1 MKKWISILIPT
12 LLLFSISISQQKYSQ
27 VRIPV
32 QNKIEIR
39 RLAELGL
46 AVDHVG
52 RPAGRWIDVFLSNTE
67 VKILQEHGIQ
77 FTTLIDDWN
86 SYYARQQQLEKR
98 SASELVAS
106 SPVKNFHLGSMG
118 GYLTLNE
125 VMAELDSM
133 RAKYPA
139 LITKRDS
146 IGTTIEKRTIW
157 AVKISKNPDVD
168 ENEPRPLYT
177 ALHHAREPES
187 MMQMI
192 YFMWYL
198 LENYGTDEEVT
209 GLVEHREMYFVP
221 VVNPDGYAY
230 NQQTFSSGGGMWRK
244 NRRKNPDSTTVGV
257 DLNRNYGYQWGF
269 NNAGSSSNGASETYR
284 GVSGFSEPEAQAMRN
299 FCIAKKFS
307 VALNYHTYS
316 NLLIYPWGY
325 SDSDTR
331 DSVFFRSMASDL
343 TASTRYTYGTG
354 SQTVGYV
361 TNGNSDDWMYGDTI
375 AKPKVF
381 SMTPEIGA
389 FTDGFWPAPARI
401 LPLAQE
407 NLRANLY
414 LAHAAGQFTAINSA
428 ESKPTRIGDTVR
440 INLTFQN
447 KGVTSS
453 TALSSIELKSTSPTL
468 EIIDVHRDSLST
480 ANTQPVIFRVITKS
494 ANPGTLMSIQAD
506 IRYAEGITHDSISF
520 RAGVPDTLLSD
531 GAETRDPRWI
541 YSGSWDTTSVQS
553 HSGKRSYSESP
564 KGDYGNNVSSSMRMK
579 DSLNLA
585 GANAAELRFWSKWNI
600 EAEYDFGIVQVS
612 TDNGVTWTALK
623 GKYASQGSGDVKQP
637 LYSPG
642 YDGVKHTWVEEVI
655 DLSGYIGKQN
665 LKLQFDFESDAYAHY
680 DGWYIDDIRILSYRG
695 ITEYVQS
702 EMQPLSFKLEQNFP
716 NPFNPST
723 HFRFTVPEAHQL
735 NESSRRPS
743 AETGKLHLVSLKV
756 YDVLGR
762 EVATLVNENR
772 SAGNYAVD
780 WNASG
785 FASGVYFYRLTAGGF
800 SSTKKMILMK

>member
-1 MKKWISILIPT
+1 MKKWIPTLVLT
-12 LLLFSISISQQKYSQ
+12 LLLSNISLSQQKYSQ
-27 VRIPV
+27 VRIPI
-32 QNKIEIR
+32 QNKSEIR

-52 RPAGRWIDVFLSNTE
+52 RTGGRWIDVFLSDTE
-67 VKILQEHGIQ
+67 VKILRGNGIQ
-77 FTTLIDDWN
+77 FTMLIDDWN
-86 SYYARQQQLEKR
+86 SYYEHQQQLEKR

-125 VMAELDSM
+125 VVAELDSM
-133 RAKYPA
+133 RKKYPS

-146 IGTTIEKRTIW
+146 IGTTLEKRTIW
-157 AVKISKNPDVD
+157 AVKISKNPDID

-187 MMQMI
+187 MMQLI

-209 GLVEHREMYFVP
+209 GLVDHREMYFVP

-230 NQQTFSSGGGMWRK
+230 NQQTQPSGGGMWRK
-244 NRRKNPDSTTVGV
+244 NRWINPTGKTVGV

-269 NNAGSSSNGASETYR
+269 NNVGSSPIDSFETYR
-284 GVSGFSEPEAQAMRN
+284 GASAFSEPETQAMRN

-331 DSVFFRSMASDL
+331 DSIFFRSMASDL
-343 TASTRYTYGTG
+343 TASTRYSYGTG

-361 TNGNSDDWMYGDTI
+361 TNGDSDDWMYGDTL

-381 SMTPEIGA
+381 SMTPEIGT
-389 FTDGFWPAPARI
+389 FTDGFWPVLARI

-407 NLRANLY
+407 NLPANLY

-428 ESKPTRIGDTVR
+428 ASKPTRIGDTVR

-447 KGVTSS
+447 KGVISS
-453 TALSSIELKSTSPTL
+453 TSLGSIELKSASPTL
-468 EIIDVHRDSLST
+468 EIIDVNRTLST
-480 ANTQPVIFRVITKS
+480 LNTQPEIFRVITKS
-494 ANPGTLMSIQAD
+494 ANPGTLMFIQAD

-520 RAGVPDTLLSD
+520 RAGVPDTLLCDS
-531 GAETRDPRWI
+531 AETRSSGWI
-541 YSGSWDTTSVQS
+541 FSGSWDTTSVQS
-553 HSGKRSYSESP
+553 HSWKSSYSESP
-564 KGDYGNNVSSSMRMK
+564 KGDYADKVSSSMRMK
-579 DSLNLA
+579 DSLNLV
-585 GANAAELRFWSKWNI
+585 GANAAELRFWTKWNI
-600 EAEYDFGIVQVS
+600 EAEYDFGIVQAS
-612 TDNGVTWTALK
+612 TNNGATWTALK
-623 GKYASQGSGDVKQP
+623 GKYTSQGSGNAKQP

-655 DLSGYIGKQN
+655 NLSGYIGRQN
-665 LKLQFDFESDAYAHY
+665 LKLRFAFESDEAVHY
-680 DGWYIDDIRILSYRG
+680 DGWYVDDLLVLRYKG
-695 ITEYVQS
+695 ITEYVQT
-702 EMQPLSFKLEQNFP
+702 EMEPLSFRLEQNFP

-723 HFRFTVPEAHQL
+723 HFLF
-735 NESSRRPS
+735 SI
-743 AETGKLHLVSLKV
+743 GKLQFISLKV
-756 YDVLGR
+756 YDLLGR
-762 EVATLVNENR
+762 EIATLVDENR
-772 SAGNYAVD
+772 SAGNYAAD

-785 FASGVYFYRLTAGGF
+785 FASGVYFCRLTAGGF

>member
-1 MKKWISILIPT
+1 MKKWSSVLIPT
-12 LLLFSISISQQKYSQ
+12 LLLFSISLSQQKYSQ
-27 VRIPV
+27 VRIPI
-32 QNKIEIR
+32 QNKSEIR
-39 RLAELGL
+39 QLAELGL

-52 RPAGRWIDVFLSNTE
+52 GAPGRWIDVFLSDTE

-125 VMAELDSM
+125 VMAELDLM

-187 MMQMI
+187 IMQLI

-209 GLVEHREMYFVP
+209 GLVDHREMYFVP

-230 NQQTFSSGGGMWRK
+230 NQQAFPNGGGMWRK
-244 NRRKNPDSTTVGV
+244 NRRINPDATIGV

-269 NNAGSSSNGASETYR
+269 DNDGSSPNGSDETYR
-284 GVSGFSEPEAQAMRN
+284 GTSGFSEPEIQSIRN
-299 FCIAKKFS
+299 FCIEKKFS
-307 VALNYHTYS
+307 VALNYHTYG
-316 NLLIYPWGY
+316 NLLVYPWGY

-331 DSVFFRSMASDL
+331 DSVFFWSMASDL
-343 TASTRYTYGTG
+343 TAFTHYTYGTG

-361 TNGNSDDWMYGDTI
+361 TNGDSDDWMYGDTL

-381 SMTPEIGA
+381 SMTPEIGT
-389 FTDGFWPAPARI
+389 FSDYFWPVQARI

-407 NLRANLY
+407 NLSANLF
-414 LAHAAGQFTAINSA
+414 LAHFAGQFTAINSA
-428 ESKPTRIGDTVR
+428 ESKPARIGDTVR

-447 KGVTSS
+447 KGVASS
-453 TALSSIELKSTSPTL
+453 TALSSIELMSATPTL
-468 EIIDVHRDSLST
+468 EIIDGHRDSLFT
-480 ANTQPVIFRVITKS
+480 ANAQPVIFRVITKS

-506 IRYAEGITHDSISF
+506 IRYQEGITHDSISF

-531 GAETRDPRWI
+531 SAETRNPRWI
-541 YSGSWDTTSVQS
+541 FSGSWDTTSVQS
-553 HSGKRSYSESP
+553 HSGKKSYSESP
-564 KGDYGNNVSSSMRMK
+564 KGDYADNVSSSMSMK
-579 DSLNLA
+579 DSLNLV
-585 GANAAELRFWSKWNI
+585 GANAAELRFWTKWNI
-600 EAEYDFGIVQVS
+600 EADYDYGIVQAS
-612 TDNGVTWTALK
+612 TNSGGSWIPLEGNYT
-623 GKYASQGSGDVKQP
+623 SQGSGRSKQP

-642 YDGVKHTWVEEVI
+642 YDGFRHTWVEEI
-655 DLSGYIGKQN
+655 MDLSDFIGKEN
-665 LKLQFDFESDAYAHY
+665 LKLRFHFESDEAVHY
-680 DGWYIDDIRILSYRG
+680 DGWYIDDLRVLRYKG
-695 ITEYVQS
+695 ITEYVQT
-702 EMQPLSFKLEQNFP
+702 EMQPLSFRLEQNFP

-723 HFRFTVPEAHQL
+723 HFRFTLPEAHQ
-735 NESSRRPS
+735 PS
-743 AETGKLHLVSLKV
+743 ADIGTRQFVSLKV

-780 WNASG
+780 WNASA